1 MRSSSYLLVP
11 FVVFLVMGLLMLL
24 LRWTFS
30 RGRSLVA
37 RPPRTGHPTEY
48 GMLVSVAAPRSYEE
62 GERLRQQL
70 LDQDIRATVTL
81 TDQGLRLFVWPED
94 ELRARTVLDRD

>member
-1 MRSSSYLLVP
+1 MQDYVSVP
-11 FVVFLVMGLLMLL
+11 LVVFLVMGLFVLM

-30 RGRSLVA
+30 RGHSLVA

-48 GMLVSVAAPRSYEE
+48 GMLVSVAAPQSYEE
-62 GERLRQQL
+62 GERLRQRL
-70 LDQDIRATVTL
+70 LDQGIRATVTL

-94 ELRARTVLDRD
+94 EPRARTVLGRD